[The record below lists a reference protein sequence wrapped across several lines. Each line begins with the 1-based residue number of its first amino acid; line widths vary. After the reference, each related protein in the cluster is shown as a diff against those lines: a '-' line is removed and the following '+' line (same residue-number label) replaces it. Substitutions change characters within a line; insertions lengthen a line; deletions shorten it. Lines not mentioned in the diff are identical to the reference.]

1 MMINY
6 WTRKEMIRV
15 LSLSAAAIFSRSLA
29 ARPYSNST
37 SPIFSQQPLP
47 YAFAALE
54 PYIDALTM
62 EIHYTKH
69 AAVYCKN
76 LNLALEKMSLPTD
89 FTLEK
94 MLNNISAY
102 SDVVRNNGGGH
113 YNHELFWSCMKPGG
127 IPLKDNQFKSSIER
141 TFGSFNK
148 FQELFSEAAKTRF
161 GSGWTWL
168 YLDANK
174 EFKIGSTPNQDNPLM
189 DISPIKGYPLL
200 CLDVWEHAYYLKY
213 QNRRT
218 DYIQQWW
225 NIVDWD
231 FVTER
236 YRRALG

>member
-1 MMINY
+1 MMINA

-15 LSLSAAAIFSRSLA
+15 LSLSAAALFSRSLA
-29 ARPYSNST
+29 ARSYNYQ

-47 YAFAALE
+47 YAFAALD

-69 AAVYCKN
+69 AAAYCNN
-76 LNLALEKMSLPTD
+76 LNLALEKVSVPTD
-89 FTLEK
+89 LNLEK
-94 MLNNISAY
+94 LLNNISAY
-102 SDVVRNNGGGH
+102 PDAVRNNGGGH
-113 YNHELFWSCMKPGG
+113 YNHELFWTCMTPKGNT
-127 IPLKDNQFKSSIER
+127 LKENHLKQSIDG

-148 FQELFSEAAKTRF
+148 FQEIFSEAAKTRF
-161 GSGWTWL
+161 GSGWAWF

-174 EFKIGSTPNQDNPLM
+174 ELKIGSTPNQDNPLM
-189 DISPIKGYPLL
+189 DISPVRGYPLL

-213 QNRRT
+213 QNRRM

-231 FVTER
+231 FISER
-236 YRRALG
+236 FNRALS